1 MQPNV
6 VPPKNCNWTTTL
18 WLNLWLF
25 DFTQHIYITTMLQIL
40 SILTC
45 HSWTGYSTPLPLQ
58 VKCFEFSF
66 QHKKN
71 YMPYVAYLLSLS
83 SIKLFVV
90 AKPTPS
96 CHHLY
101 ELDWRDQIKMV
112 HPLHTHEAFNKI

>member
-1 MQPNV
+1 MQPNFV
-6 VPPKNCNWTTTL
+6 SPKNCIWTTTL

-58 VKCFEFSF
+58 VKCFEVSL
-66 QHKKN
+66 QLSKTTYN
-71 YMPYVAYLLSLS
+71 VAHLFSLS

-112 HPLHTHEAFNKI
+112 HPLHTNEAFNKI